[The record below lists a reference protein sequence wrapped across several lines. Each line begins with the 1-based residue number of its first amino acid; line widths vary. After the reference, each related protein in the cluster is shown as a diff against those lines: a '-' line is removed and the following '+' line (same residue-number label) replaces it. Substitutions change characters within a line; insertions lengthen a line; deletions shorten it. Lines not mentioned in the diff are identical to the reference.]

1 MKIMSLAMAAGL
13 SAIFAVSSVIP
24 AQALQI
30 ALPQIEKQA
39 STNIVQARVKWR
51 KGHRWHRARHWHGG
65 RYHHRRHWHRGYWRA
80 GIWIGPAVVL
90 KVGPG
95 YRSRHVRW
103 CRNHYASYRKWD
115 NSWKTNGGQRRVC
128 VSPFRR

>member
-13 SAIFAVSSVIP
+13 SAVFAVSSVIP

-30 ALPQIEKQA
+30 APPQIEKQA
-39 STNIVQARVKWR
+39 PAGIVQAKVKWKYR
-51 KGHRWHRARHWHGG
+51 HGHRWHRHRHWNRRH
-65 RYHHRRHWHRGYWRA
+65 YHHRHWRA
-80 GIWIGPAVVL
+80 GVWVGPAVVF
-90 KVGPG
+90 KVRPG

-115 NSWKTNGGQRRVC
+115 NSWKSNSGQRRVC
-128 VSPFRR
+128 VSPYRR